1 VTQDVDPETFY
12 LVGKRLYELAGQM
25 YDAFAVNI
33 AILGETGAMAGSD
46 DAGTAW
52 ATSYDARARE
62 IFDAVNDLTLAME
75 NYGGVVIQAGHNHAI
90 AEHNATP
97 SAGAPPARPPEPASV
112 AGVLTAP
119 PSAGGP
125 GEGLI
130 DNALGLVGQIG
141 VPVPDGDTDKVDRAA
156 QAWDRLATVY
166 QIKTVPEALDVQAG
180 IFSVTSTPEVEYIG
194 KDLGELRDAANAILA
209 ACGELAQSCQD
220 YRSAL
225 DDLRGQLTGILKD
238 LAIELAATAA
248 IGIAASFVTFGVGA
262 VAATAKTA
270 HTITK
275 FAGIIRTAVT
285 GWKISKS
292 ISKGVKR
299 AHDVAGIRQ
308 RLQRIKNL
316 GRKAKDEEPKPDP
329 KPRKTPEEHKQDL
342 GKDPAT
348 GQFRPNEAE
357 TGVRIEESRGVTLE
371 RSPDPKG
378 PDWIGSD
385 GKTYDA
391 VGNFPSEHFDKQWP
405 NLQDRIADHL
415 NKADYV
421 PIDVSQFRP
430 EQVELVRE
438 YIKQFGDRVFIVGG

>member
-25 YDAFAVNI
+25 YDAFAVNVVM
-33 AILGETGAMAGSD
+33 LGETGAMAGSD

-62 IFDAVNDLTLAME
+62 ILDAVNDLTLAME

-97 SAGAPPARPPEPASV
+97 GAGAPPERPPEPVSV

-125 GEGLI
+125 GQGLI

-141 VPVPDGDTDKVDRAA
+141 VPVPDGDTDKVDKAA

-166 QIKTVPEALDVQAG
+166 QTKTVPEALDVQAG
-180 IFSVTSTPEVEYIG
+180 IFSNTSTPEVEYIG
-194 KDLGELRDAANAILA
+194 KDLGELRDAANAILG
-209 ACGELAQSCQD
+209 ACGELAQSCRD
-220 YRSAL
+220 YRAAL
-225 DDLRGQLTGILKD
+225 EDLRGQLTGILED

-292 ISKGVKR
+292 ISNGVKK
-299 AHDVAGIRQ
+299 AADVAAIRQ

-316 GRKAKDEEPKPDP
+316 GRKGKDEEPKPLVAPRSLDEMFAAGA
-329 KPRKTPEEHKQDL
+329 KPNASE
-342 GKDPAT
+342 
-348 GQFRPNEAE
+348 
-357 TGVRIEESRGVTLE
+357 LE
-371 RSPDPKG
+371 RYALSQGWTKTQTPTGPPKYIDENGVVRMTIKQGSPRTPG
-378 PDWIGSD
+378 
-385 GKTYDA
+385 
-391 VGNFPSEHFDKQWP
+391 SEHP
-405 NLQDRIADHL
+405 H
-415 NKADYV
+415 
-421 PIDVSQFRP
+421 
-430 EQVELVRE
+430 VELRDASGQR
-438 YIKQFGDRVFIVGG
+438 IDPFGNPVTRHSPENHTPIEWDW

>member
-1 VTQDVDPETFY
+1 
-12 LVGKRLYELAGQM
+12 M

-33 AILGETGAMAGSD
+33 AMLGETGAMAGSD

-62 IFDAVNDLTLAME
+62 ILDAVNDLTLAME
-75 NYGGVVIQAGHNHAI
+75 NYGGVVILAGHNHAI
-90 AEHNATP
+90 AEHNATLG
-97 SAGAPPARPPEPASV
+97 AGAPPTRPPEPASV

-156 QAWDRLATVY
+156 QAWDRLATVH

-180 IFSVTSTPEVEYIG
+180 IFSSTSTPEVEYIG
-194 KDLGELRDAANAILA
+194 RDLGELRDAANSILA
-209 ACGELAQSCQD
+209 ACGELAQSCRD

-316 GRKAKDEEPKPDP
+316 GRKAKDEEPKPPPP
-329 KPRKTPEEHKQDL
+329 KP
-342 GKDPAT
+342 
-348 GQFRPNEAE
+348 
-357 TGVRIEESRGVTLE
+357 
-371 RSPDPKG
+371 
-378 PDWIGSD
+378 
-385 GKTYDA
+385 DA
-391 VGNFPSEHFDKQWP
+391 SFDY
-405 NLQDRIADHL
+405 NT
-415 NKADYV
+415 
-421 PIDVSQFRP
+421 RP
-430 EQVELVRE
+430 ERLDHTFAEKHKLDGVVQRAGGREEAMSQMLDALKGSVPQNGTFETMVLVSGEQVTVRGFVDNGV
-438 YIKQFGDRVFIVGG
+438 IKIGTAFIP

>member
-25 YDAFAVNI
+25 YDAFAVNV
-33 AILGETGAMAGSD
+33 AILGGTGAMAGSD

-62 IFDAVNDLTLAME
+62 ILDALNDLTLAME

-97 SAGAPPARPPEPASV
+97 GAGAPPTRPPDPASA

-125 GEGLI
+125 GQGLI
-130 DNALGLVGQIG
+130 DNALGLVDQIG
-141 VPVPDGDTDKVDRAA
+141 LPVPDGDTDKVDKAA
-156 QAWDRLATVY
+156 QTWDRLAMVY
-166 QIKTVPEALDVQAG
+166 QVKTVPEALDVQAG
-180 IFSVTSTPEVEYIG
+180 IFSSTSTPEVEYIARG
-194 KDLGELRDAANAILA
+194 LGELRDAANAILG
-209 ACGELAQSCQD
+209 ACVELAQSCRD

-225 DDLRGQLTGILKD
+225 DDLRNQLKGILED

-275 FAGIIRTAVT
+275 FAGIIRTAVS

-292 ISKGVKR
+292 ISNGVNK
-299 AHDVAGIRQ
+299 AADVAAVRQ

-316 GRKAKDEEPKPDP
+316 GRKGKEPEEPKPPVPTKFPPDDASGKVPAQWGPGNPNNKGVGQRWEDP
-329 KPRKTPEEHKQDL
+329 TNPGNGIRIDQGNPTHTFPSQQVDHVI
-342 GKDPAT
+342 
-348 GQFRPNEAE
+348 
-357 TGVRIEESRGVTLE
+357 VRV
-371 RSPDPKG
+371 
-378 PDWIGSD
+378 D
-385 GKTYDA
+385 GKVIGRD
-391 VGNFPSEHFDKQWP
+391 GM
-405 NLQDRIADHL
+405 
-415 NKADYV
+415 
-421 PIDVSQFRP
+421 PINGS
-430 EQVELVRE
+430 
-438 YIKQFGDRVFIVGG
+438 IKENAEMAHIPLEEWLRWTSWSYP

>member
-1 VTQDVDPETFY
+1 VPQDVDPETFY
-12 LVGKRLYELAGQM
+12 LVGKRLCELAGQM

-33 AILGETGAMAGSD
+33 RMLGETGAMAGAD

-62 IFDAVNDLTLAME
+62 ILDAVNDLTLAME

-97 SAGAPPARPPEPASV
+97 GAGAPPTRPPEPASV

-119 PSAGGP
+119 PSAGSP

-180 IFSVTSTPEVEYIG
+180 IFSSTSTREVEYIG

-209 ACGELAQSCQD
+209 ACGELAQSCRD
-220 YRSAL
+220 YRS
-225 DDLRGQLTGILKD
+225 QLEGILND
-238 LAIELAATAA
+238 LAVELAVTAL
-248 IGIAASFVTFGVGA
+248 IGIAASFVSFGVGA

-275 FAGIIRTAVT
+275 FAGMIRTAVS

-292 ISKGVKR
+292 ISNGVKK
-299 AHDVAGIRQ
+299 AADVAAVRQ

-316 GRKAKDEEPKPDP
+316 GRRGKGEEPKPPVSTKFPSD
-329 KPRKTPEEHKQDL
+329 EAS
-342 GKDPAT
+342 GKVPPQWGPGSPNNKGV
-348 GQFRPNEAE
+348 GQRWEDRANPGNGIRIDQGNP
-357 TGVRIEESRGVTLE
+357 THTLPSQQVDHVIVRV
-371 RSPDPKG
+371 
-378 PDWIGSD
+378 D
-385 GKTYDA
+385 GKVIGRDGIPINGSIKENA
-391 VGNFPSEHFDKQWP
+391 EIAHIPLEEWLQWTNWSHP
-405 NLQDRIADHL
+405 
-415 NKADYV
+415 
-421 PIDVSQFRP
+421 
-430 EQVELVRE
+430 
-438 YIKQFGDRVFIVGG
+438 